1 MGFPRNF
8 LSTPW
13 LPVKQEAAYIDAFTK
28 RKGPTIQS
36 PCLLSDNV
44 ERMRTLLPIKR
55 SYVSYMRMISLSGH
69 DPDEIGPDGGGGGG
83 GGGGSYV
90 LSFQPDGRPSNQ
102 TYASY
107 TGNLHNMD
115 R

>member
-1 MGFPRNF
+1 M
-8 LSTPW
+8 
-13 LPVKQEAAYIDAFTK
+13 
-28 RKGPTIQS
+28 
-36 PCLLSDNV
+36 
-44 ERMRTLLPIKR
+44 
-55 SYVSYMRMISLSGH
+55 YMRMISLSGH
-69 DPDEIGPDGGGGGG
+69 DPGEIEQDGGGGGG